1 MTLVSP
7 GSTARHGNALFT
19 LWDREIGMERQQI
32 MEEGITAGMIG
43 AMAIAVWF
51 FVLDLASGQLLA
63 TPTMLG
69 SSLSSLVGQVPST
82 PAAVITYTLFH
93 FAIFLAIGL
102 VCAWVV
108 NGSEKTPSVLIGF
121 ILLVVAFEVGWI
133 GWTTVLA
140 DRTNFG
146 ALAWYQV
153 FIANLLAAAAM
164 GVYFWRRHPALGARL
179 NQAIVGQE

>member
-1 MTLVSP
+1 
-7 GSTARHGNALFT
+7 
-19 LWDREIGMERQQI
+19 MERQQI
-32 MEEGITAGMIG
+32 MEEGVTSGMIG
-43 AMAIAVWF
+43 ALAIAAWF
-51 FVLDLASGQLLA
+51 FVLDLAAGSILA

-69 SSLSSLVGQVPST
+69 TSMATLVGQSPST

-93 FAIFLAIGL
+93 FAIFLAIGF

-108 NGSEKTPSVLIGF
+108 NNSEKTPSVLIGF
-121 ILLVVAFEVGWI
+121 MGLVVAFEVGWI

-153 FIANLLAAAAM
+153 LVANLLAAGAM

-179 NQAIVGQE
+179 NEAIVGQE